1 MSGASFIPLRRRLW
15 LYVAAALIFVFLL
28 VPTLIVIPMSFSD
41 SDTLRFPPPGW
52 SLRWYREYV
61 GSEEWRDATL
71 VSFRLAVLTTLFATP
86 LGTAAAYA
94 LHAGRFRFTRLI
106 QGALLSALMVPLI
119 LFAVAA
125 YFLFATIGLVNTLTG
140 LVLTDTVL
148 TIPFVMLTVA
158 AGLNTYDMNQERVA
172 QSLGASRLY
181 AFFTVTLP
189 QIRFSV
195 ITGAILAFLGAF
207 DEVIIATFLSAGQ
220 NQTLTA
226 RMFASLRDEVDP
238 TIAAVSTLMTALTM
252 GLPLIAQSFR
262 LVRGGG
268 GGTLGTV
275 TIPEP

>member
-1 MSGASFIPLRRRLW
+1 MIASFIPLRRRLW
-15 LYVAAALIFVFLL
+15 LYALAALILIYLL

-41 SDTLRFPPPGW
+41 SGSLRFPPPAF
-52 SLRWYREYV
+52 SVRWYREYF
-61 GSEEWRDATL
+61 GNDEWREATF
-71 VSFRLAVLTTLFATP
+71 VSLRLAVLTTLFATP
-86 LGTAAAYA
+86 MGSAAAYA
-94 LHAGRFRFTRLI
+94 LHAGNFRFARLI

-125 YFLFATIGLVNTLTG
+125 YFLFARLGLVNTLTG

-148 TIPFVMLTVA
+148 TIPFVMVTVA
-158 AGLNTYDMNQERVA
+158 AGLNSYDMNQERVA
-172 QSLGASRLY
+172 QSLGASRVQ

-195 ITGAILAFLGAF
+195 ITGAVLAFLGAF

-262 LVRGGG
+262 LMSGRGE
-268 GGTLGTV
+268 TVGTV
-275 TIPEP
+275 TLPEP

>member
-1 MSGASFIPLRRRLW
+1 MMGASIPLRRRLW
-15 LYVAAALIFVFLL
+15 LYALAALILIYLL

-41 SDTLRFPPPGW
+41 SDSLRFPPPAF
-52 SLRWYREYV
+52 SLRWYAAYF
-61 GSEEWRDATL
+61 GDEEWRDATF
-71 VSFRLAVLTTLFATP
+71 VSLRLAVLTTIFATP

-94 LHAGRFRFTRLI
+94 LHAGRFRFARLI

-125 YFLFATIGLVNTLTG
+125 YFLFAKLHLVNTLTG

-148 TIPFVMLTVA
+148 TIPFVMVTVA

-172 QSLGASRLY
+172 QSLGASRAR

-195 ITGAILAFLGAF
+195 ITGAVLAFLGAF

-238 TIAAVSTLMTALTM
+238 TIAAVSTLMTVLTM

-262 LVRGGG
+262 LMGGRG
-268 GGTLGTV
+268 TVGTV
-275 TIPEP
+275 TVPEP

>member
-1 MSGASFIPLRRRLW
+1 MTSFIPPCRRLW
-15 LYVAAALIFVFLL
+15 LYVIAALILIYLL
-28 VPTLIVIPMSFSD
+28 VPTLIVIPMSFSESD
-41 SDTLRFPPPGW
+41 SLRFPPPAL
-52 SLRWYREYV
+52 SLRWYAAYF
-61 GSEEWRDATL
+61 GDEEWRDATF
-71 VSFRLAVLTTLFATP
+71 VSLRLAVLTTIFATP

-94 LHAGRFRFTRLI
+94 LHAGQFRFARLI

-125 YFLFATIGLVNTLTG
+125 YFLFARLGLVNTLTG

-148 TIPFVMLTVA
+148 TVPFVMITVA
-158 AGLNTYDMNQERVA
+158 AGLNSYDMNQERVA
-172 QSLGASRLY
+172 QSLGASRLH

-189 QIRFSV
+189 QIRFSI
-195 ITGAILAFLGAF
+195 ITGAVLAFLGAF

-252 GLPLIAQSFR
+252 GLPLIVQSFR
-262 LVRGGG
+262 LLGGRGGG
-268 GGTLGTV
+268 TAGTV
-275 TIPEP
+275 TLPEP

>member
-1 MSGASFIPLRRRLW
+1 MTGSFIPLRRRLW
-15 LYVAAALIFVFLL
+15 LYALATLILIFLL
-28 VPTLIVIPMSFSD
+28 VPTLVVIPMSFSASD
-41 SDTLRFPPPGW
+41 SLRFPPPGF
-52 SLRWYREYV
+52 SLRWYAEYF
-61 GSEEWRDATL
+61 GNEQWRDATF
-71 VSFRLAVLTTLFATP
+71 VSLRLAVLTTLFATP
-86 LGTAAAYA
+86 MGTAAAYA
-94 LHAGRFRFTRLI
+94 LHAGNFRFGRLI

-125 YFLFATIGLVNTLTG
+125 YFLFARLGLVNTLTG

-148 TIPFVMLTVA
+148 TIPFVMVTVT

-172 QSLGASRLY
+172 QSLGASRMH

-262 LVRGGG
+262 LMSGRGGG
-268 GGTLGTV
+268 AVGTV
-275 TIPEP
+275 TLPEP

>member
-1 MSGASFIPLRRRLW
+1 M
-15 LYVAAALIFVFLL
+15 
-28 VPTLIVIPMSFSD
+28 
-41 SDTLRFPPPGW
+41 
-52 SLRWYREYV
+52 
-61 GSEEWRDATL
+61 
-71 VSFRLAVLTTLFATP
+71 
-86 LGTAAAYA
+86 GTAAAYA
-94 LHAGRFRFTRLI
+94 LHAGNFRFARLV

-125 YFLFATIGLVNTLTG
+125 YFLFARLGLVNTLTG

-148 TIPFVMLTVA
+148 TIPFVMVTVA

-172 QSLGASRLY
+172 QSLGASRPR

-195 ITGAILAFLGAF
+195 VTGAVLAFLGAF

-262 LVRGGG
+262 LVSGRGG
-268 GGTLGTV
+268 TVGTV
-275 TIPEP
+275 TLPEP

>member
-1 MSGASFIPLRRRLW
+1 MITSFIPLRRRLW
-15 LYVAAALIFVFLL
+15 LCALAGLTLIYLL

-41 SDTLRFPPPGW
+41 SDSLRFPPPAF
-52 SLRWYREYV
+52 SFRWYHEYFRN
-61 GSEEWRDATL
+61 EEWREATF
-71 VSFRLAVLTTLFATP
+71 VSLRLAVLTTLFATP
-86 LGTAAAYA
+86 MGTAAAYA
-94 LHAGRFRFTRLI
+94 LHAGNFRLARLI
-106 QGALLSALMVPLI
+106 QGALLNALMVPLI

-125 YFLFATIGLVNTLTG
+125 YFLFARLGLVNTLAG

-148 TIPFVMLTVA
+148 TIPFVMVTVA
-158 AGLNTYDMNQERVA
+158 AGLNSYDMNQERVA
-172 QSLGASRLY
+172 QSLGASRWR
-181 AFFTVTLP
+181 AFFKVTLP

-195 ITGAILAFLGAF
+195 VTGAVLAFLGAF

-262 LVRGGG
+262 LMSGRGE
-268 GGTLGTV
+268 TVGTV
-275 TIPEP
+275 TLPEP

>member
-1 MSGASFIPLRRRLW
+1 MSAFVPLRRRLW
-15 LYVAAALIFVFLL
+15 LYALAALILIYLL

-41 SDTLRFPPPGW
+41 SDSLRFPPPAF
-52 SLRWYREYV
+52 SLRWYVAYF
-61 GSEEWRDATL
+61 GDEEWRDATL
-71 VSFRLAVLTTLFATP
+71 VSLRLAVLTTIFATP
-86 LGTAAAYA
+86 MGTAAAYA
-94 LHAGRFRFTRLI
+94 LHAGRFRFARLI

-125 YFLFATIGLVNTLTG
+125 YFLFAKLGLVNTLTG

-148 TIPFVMLTVA
+148 TIPFVMVTVA

-172 QSLGASRLY
+172 QSLGASRVR

-195 ITGAILAFLGAF
+195 ITGAVLAFLGAF

-238 TIAAVSTLMTALTM
+238 TIAAVSTLMTVLTM

-262 LVRGGG
+262 LMSGRGGG
-268 GGTLGTV
+268 TVGTV
-275 TIPEP
+275 TLPEP

>member
-1 MSGASFIPLRRRLW
+1 MSAFVPLRRRLW
-15 LYVAAALIFVFLL
+15 LYVLAGLILIYLL

-41 SDTLRFPPPGW
+41 SDSLRFPPPAF
-52 SLRWYREYV
+52 SLRWYAAYF
-61 GSEEWRDATL
+61 GDEEWRDATF
-71 VSFRLAVLTTLFATP
+71 VSLRLAVLTTLFATP

-94 LHAGRFRFTRLI
+94 LHAGKFRFARLI

-125 YFLFATIGLVNTLTG
+125 YFLFARLGLVNTLTG

-148 TIPFVMLTVA
+148 TVPFVMITVA
-158 AGLNTYDMNQERVA
+158 AGLNSYDMNQERVA
-172 QSLGASRLY
+172 QSLGASRLR

-189 QIRFSV
+189 QIRFSI
-195 ITGAILAFLGAF
+195 ITGAVLAFLGAF

-252 GLPLIAQSFR
+252 GLPLIVQSFR
-262 LVRGGG
+262 LLGGRGGG
-268 GGTLGTV
+268 AVGTV
-275 TIPEP
+275 TLPEP